1 MPLADVIGRVI
12 LPVFLIAAAGAAF
25 HRLRPLPIGPL
36 NSAIVYLFSPALVF
50 HGLATTEVPVAE
62 IGKIALFSGLLLV
75 GLYALGSLVGLAL
88 RLEGPS
94 RATFVV
100 SVLFMNAGNYGL
112 PVALFAYGDAGFS
125 VAIVFFV
132 FQAILGWTVGVFL
145 TARSSAGASAAL
157 KTVARLPVVYA
168 AVAGAAVGT
177 LGLTPPEAL
186 LQSTDLLGDAAVPG
200 MLVVLGVQLAS
211 SGRLSDKRAVVGSLV
226 TRLLASAAIAA
237 GLVEI
242 LGFEDIPGRVLIV
255 TAAMPTAVFTT
266 IVATEFGGR
275 PAMAASIVIAS
286 TVASLATVTGVLAL
300 VGAP

>member
-1 MPLADVIGRVI
+1 MPLAEVIGQVI

-25 HRLRPLPIGPL
+25 HRFRPLPIGPL

-50 HGLATTEVPVAE
+50 HALATTEVPVTE
-62 IGKIALFSGLLLV
+62 IGRIALFSGLLLV
-75 GLYALGSLVGLAL
+75 GLYVLGSIVGFGL
-88 RLEGPS
+88 RLQGPS

-112 PVALFAYGDAGFS
+112 PVALFAYGDAGFN

-132 FQAILGWTVGVFL
+132 FQAILGWTVGVFI
-145 TARSSAGASAAL
+145 TSRGSAGMKTAF
-157 KTVARLPVVYA
+157 KTVAGLPVVYA
-168 AVAGAAVGT
+168 AIAGAAVGT
-177 LGLTPPEAL
+177 AGFTVPEGFL
-186 LQSTDLLGDAAVPG
+186 RSTDLLGDAAVPG

-211 SGRLSDKRAVVGSLV
+211 NTSLSDKRAIVGALLV
-226 TRLLASAAIAA
+226 RLLASAVMAA
-237 GLVEI
+237 GLVGI
-242 LGFEDIPGRVLIV
+242 LGFDDISARVLIV

-286 TVASLATVTGVLAL
+286 TLASLATVTGLLAL
-300 VGAP
+300 VGVP